1 MSKSLSKKEESTK
14 FKHVDMEKII
24 TMVVV
29 SVFLGCFVSIP
40 VFCIADVANEGS
52 KAIATNFPNV
62 TGLGTYEENDSH
74 RSFISEGIRYYY
86 ESARGVNGN
95 DMLNILAS
103 DDSDDIIMTIDIDTN
118 KVVWKKNK

>member
-14 FKHVDMEKII
+14 SKHVDMEKII
-24 TMVVV
+24 TMIVV
-29 SVFLGCFVSIP
+29 SVFLGCFIAIP

-52 KAIATNFPNV
+52 EAIATNFPNV
-62 TGLGTYEENDSH
+62 TGLGTYEGNDLH
-74 RSFISEGIRYYY
+74 RSFISEGTRYYY

-103 DDSDDIIMTIDIDTN
+103 DDSDDIIMTIDMNTN
-118 KVVWKKNK
+118 KVVWAKNQ